1 MSNITASTDIPH
13 SHYGYI
19 PSETVAITFIVLFG
33 LSTVLHI
40 GQAFYFRMW
49 WLLPTA
55 CLCGIGELVGWSGRL
70 WSSFDATLDDP
81 YMMQITTTIISPT
94 PLIAVSFIL
103 LGRIVER
110 LGASYSRI
118 NPKWYSRIFVSCDFV
133 ALVVQGL
140 GGGLAASANDDAGAA
155 LGAHIMLGGIVFQ
168 FVAIIAYTACA
179 ADFLHRYTTD
189 RPIHEPAP
197 AREMTLSMDPRVK
210 LMIYALVFSTAA
222 LFIRSIYRIIELS
235 MGWHGPV
242 IQTQVYFNVFDGA
255 MVVLAI
261 YTLNIAHPGL
271 LLGSPRQ
278 SPVRYE
284 LPTDGFRPSSPSFVA
299 STIREVSV
307 RSGDAGEKQT
317 LV

>member
-1 MSNITASTDIPH
+1 
-13 SHYGYI
+13 
-19 PSETVAITFIVLFG
+19 
-33 LSTVLHI
+33 
-40 GQAFYFRMW
+40 
-49 WLLPTA
+49 
-55 CLCGIGELVGWSGRL
+55 
-70 WSSFDATLDDP
+70 
-81 YMMQITTTIISPT
+81 MMQITTTIISPT

-110 LGASYSRI
+110 LRASYSRI
-118 NPKWYSRIFVSCDFV
+118 SPKWYSRIFVSCDLV
-133 ALVVQGL
+133 ALVIQGL

-168 FVAIIAYTACA
+168 F
-179 ADFLHRYTTD
+179 D
-189 RPIHEPAP
+189 RAIHEPAP
-197 AREMTLSMDPRVK
+197 VRETTLSIDPRVK
-210 LMIYALVFSTAA
+210 LMIYALAFSTAA

-278 SPVRYE
+278 SPARYE